1 MLTLIVNATTTK
13 YLLAALGMSDIS
25 HATRVTMAQGRPPH
39 SLGKC
44 TWVAFSYFFL
54 LLLVFF
60 FIFCLV
66 SLSLSLSLS
75 LAVRRVREAKQRAI
89 SMLKSDHFLADANW
103 EIVENTT
110 EIRDPYRHLTES
122 VHVSSSLLLSPFLF
136 SKFFFLCPSFLFHP
150 YHNS

>member
-1 MLTLIVNATTTK
+1 M
-13 YLLAALGMSDIS
+13 YLS
-25 HATRVTMAQGRPPH
+25 R
-39 SLGKC
+39 
-44 TWVAFSYFFL
+44 FFL
-54 LLLVFF
+54 LLFVVVGVLFYF
-60 FIFCLV
+60 LSRL